1 MLNKPL
7 VSTVIATYNM
17 DAYLPLAI
25 RSVLDQTYGHV
36 EVLIVDDGSTDST
49 GEVVKPFL
57 EDPRVRYLYQEN
69 KGQAAAKNHG
79 VREARGEYVAFL
91 DADDLWAHDKLE
103 LQLPVFLGSENVGVV
118 YSRYIQ
124 IDEAGKEAGISQN
137 EFFRGRVSGPLLVF
151 NFIGFGTSVVKKECF
166 DRLGYFREDLGMGID
181 YDLWLRFSTQY
192 EFDYVDRPLLYY
204 RLWSGQMSNNCR
216 RRYINGIEIMKSF
229 LREFPDVVDNDK
241 ENEAW
246 AHTYTGYGECLRNV
260 DGRIGAAFRLYV
272 LALSHKP
279 AYLPAWKCMAKA
291 ILGVR

>member
-1 MLNKPL
+1 MASKPL
-7 VSTVIATYNM
+7 VSVVIATYNM
-17 DAYLPLAI
+17 AGYLPLAI
-25 RSVLDQTYGHV
+25 RSVLEQTYDRI
-36 EVLIVDDGSTDST
+36 EALIVDDGSTDDTRS
-49 GEVVKPFL
+49 VVEPFL
-57 EDPRVRYLYQEN
+57 SDSRIRYLGQEN
-69 KGQAAAKNHG
+69 KGQGAAKNHG
-79 VREARGEYVAFL
+79 VREAKGEYVAFL

-103 LQLPVFLGSENVGVV
+103 LQLPVFLDSEGVGVV

-124 IDEAGKEAGISQN
+124 IDEAGREVGISQN

-166 DRLGYFREDLGMGID
+166 DRLGYFKEDLGMGID

-216 RRYINGIEIMKSF
+216 RRYLNGIEVMKSF
-229 LREFPDVVDNDK
+229 LREFPDAVDKDK
-241 ENEAW
+241 VNEAW

-260 DGRIGAAFRLYV
+260 DQQIGAAFRMYLR
-272 LALSHKP
+272 ALFRKP
-279 AYLPAWKCMAKA
+279 AYLPVWKCMAKA